1 MSTAATQPVI
11 TTSDAKSTHA
21 STTVRVGTRKSA
33 LALKQADFVVS
44 SLSKLHPHVHFEIRG
59 MDSLA
64 DKDKITALYS
74 FDKTDGKGL
83 WTNELEAGLVAKEL
97 DLVVHSLKDMPTSLP
112 AGCVLACI
120 PEREDPRDVVVVKKS
135 LEGQYKSLADLPQG
149 SVVGTSSVRRMAQI
163 RRKYP
168 GLQFRDMR
176 GNIDTR
182 LRKLDAQDG
191 EYTVLILAAAGLS
204 RMNLLGRASQ
214 YLESASG
221 GMLHAVGQGGLGL
234 EARADDATTL
244 ALLKPFQNEKV
255 MLEAEAERSVMR
267 TLEGGCSIPIGVE
280 TKWIGD
286 DGANNK
292 LRMVATV
299 VSVDG
304 TEGADAELEEPIAT
318 REEAVAFGI
327 KVAQA
332 LTEKGAQKIL
342 DVINAE
348 REANQQGAEKW
359 VPA

>member
-11 TTSDAKSTHA
+11 TTSDSKSSA
-21 STTVRVGTRKSA
+21 TTVRVGTRKSA
-33 LALKQADFVVS
+33 LAMKQADFVVA
-44 SLSKLHPHVHFEIRG
+44 SLSKLHPHVKFEIRG

-64 DKDKITALYS
+64 DKDKITALYN
-74 FDKTDGKGL
+74 FDKSGGKGL

-112 AGCVLACI
+112 DGCVLACI

-135 LEGQYKSLADLPQG
+135 LQGKYKSLADLPKG

-168 GLQFRDMR
+168 GLEFRDMR

-182 LRKLDAQDG
+182 LRKLDAEDS
-191 EYTVLILAAAGLS
+191 EYTVLILAAAVP
-204 RMNLLGRASQ
+204 RERF
-214 YLESASG
+214 G

-244 ALLKPFQNEKV
+244 ALLKPFQNDKV

-280 TKWIGD
+280 TKWIEG
-286 DGANNK
+286 NT
-292 LRMVATV
+292 LRMVSTV

-304 TEGADAELEEPIAT
+304 TEGADAEMEEQITT
-318 REEAVAFGI
+318 REEAVAFGKKI
-327 KVAQA
+327 AQA
-332 LTEKGAQKIL
+332 LTDKGAQKIL

-348 REANQQGAEKW
+348 REVNQQGAEKW

>member
-11 TTSDAKSTHA
+11 TTSDSKSTNA
-21 STTVRVGTRKSA
+21 TATVRVGTRKSA
-33 LALKQADFVVS
+33 LAMKQADFVVA
-44 SLSKLHPHVHFEIRG
+44 SLSKLHPDVHFEIRG

-74 FDKTDGKGL
+74 FDKSDGKGL

-112 AGCVLACI
+112 DGCVLACI

-135 LEGQYKSLADLPQG
+135 LEAKYKSLADLPKG

-168 GLQFRDMR
+168 GLEFRDMR

-182 LRKLDAQDG
+182 LRKLDAEDG

-204 RMNLLGRASQ
+204 RMNLLARASQ
-214 YLESASG
+214 YLESSSG

-234 EARADDATTL
+234 EARSDDVKTL
-244 ALLKPFQNEKV
+244 ELLKPFQNTKV

-280 TKWIGD
+280 TRWI
-286 DGANNK
+286 DGGNK
-292 LRMVATV
+292 LRMNATV

-304 TEGADAELEEPIAT
+304 TEGADAELEEQIST

>member
-11 TTSDAKSTHA
+11 TTSDSKSA
-21 STTVRVGTRKSA
+21 NATTVRVGTRKSA
-33 LALKQADFVVS
+33 LAMKQADFVVA
-44 SLSKLHPHVHFEIRG
+44 SLSKLHPDVHFEIRG

-74 FDKTDGKGL
+74 FDKSDGKGL

-112 AGCVLACI
+112 DGCVLACI

-135 LEGQYKSLADLPQG
+135 LEGQYKALADLPKG

-168 GLQFRDMR
+168 GLEFRDMR

-182 LRKLDAQDG
+182 LRKLDAEDG

-204 RMNLLGRASQ
+204 RMNLLARASQ
-214 YLESASG
+214 YLESSSG

-234 EARADDATTL
+234 EARSDDAKTL
-244 ALLKPFQNEKV
+244 DLLKPFQNTKV

-280 TKWIGD
+280 TKWI
-286 DGANNK
+286 DGGSK
-292 LRMVATV
+292 LRMNATV
-299 VSVDG
+299 
-304 TEGADAELEEPIAT
+304 TAPRGADAELEEQIST

-332 LTEKGAQKIL
+332 LTEQGAQKIL

>member
-1 MSTAATQPVI
+1 MSTAAATQPVI
-11 TTSDAKSTHA
+11 TTSDAAKA
-21 STTVRVGTRKSA
+21 AMTTVRVGTRKSA
-33 LALKQADFVVS
+33 LALKQADFVVA
-44 SLSKLHPHVHFEIRG
+44 SLAKLHPHVRFEVRG

-64 DKDKITALYS
+64 DKDKITALYN
-74 FDKTDGKGL
+74 FDKSGGKGL

-112 AGCVLACI
+112 DGCVLACI

-135 LEGQYKSLADLPQG
+135 LQDKYKSLADLPAG

-168 GLQFRDMR
+168 GLEFRDMR

-182 LRKLDAQDG
+182 LRKLDAEDG

-204 RMNLLGRASQ
+204 RMSLLSRASQ
-214 YLESASG
+214 YLESSSG

-234 EARADDATTL
+234 EARADDETTL
-244 ALLKPFQNEKV
+244 ELLKPFENRQV

-280 TKWIGD
+280 TKWLD
-286 DGANNK
+286 DK
-292 LRMVATV
+292 QLRMVATV

-304 TEGADAELEEPIAT
+304 TEGADAEMVEQITT
-318 REEAVAFGI
+318 REEAVAFGRGI
-327 KVAQA
+327 AQE
-332 LTEKGAQKIL
+332 LTDKGAQKIL
-342 DVINAE
+342 DAINAE

>member
-11 TTSDAKSTHA
+11 TTSDTNAASST
-21 STTVRVGTRKSA
+21 TTVRVGTRKSA
-33 LALKQADFVVS
+33 LAMKQADFVVA
-44 SLSKLHPHVHFEIRG
+44 SLSKLHPGVKFEIRG

-64 DKDKITALYS
+64 DKDKITALYN
-74 FDKTDGKGL
+74 FDKSGGKGL

-112 AGCVLACI
+112 DGCVLACI

-135 LEGQYKSLADLPQG
+135 LEGKYKSLADLPEG

-168 GLQFRDMR
+168 GLEFRDMR

-182 LRKLDAQDG
+182 LRKLDAEDG

-204 RMNLLGRASQ
+204 RMNLLARASQ
-214 YLESASG
+214 YLESSSG

-244 ALLKPFQNEKV
+244 ELLKPFQNDKV

-280 TKWIGD
+280 TKWVEG
-286 DGANNK
+286 NK
-292 LRMVATV
+292 LRMVSTV

-304 TEGADAELEEPIAT
+304 TEGADAEMEEQITT
-318 REEAVAFGI
+318 RDEAVAFGKKI
-327 KVAQA
+327 AQA
-332 LTEKGAQKIL
+332 LTDKGAQKIL

>member
-1 MSTAATQPVI
+1 MSTHATQPVI
-11 TTSDAKSTHA
+11 TTTDSESTNA
-21 STTVRVGTRKSA
+21 TVRVGTRKSA
-33 LALKQADFVVS
+33 LAMKQADFVVA
-44 SLSKLHPHVHFEIRG
+44 SLSKLHPHVNFEIRG

-112 AGCVLACI
+112 DGCVLACI

-135 LEGQYKSLADLPQG
+135 LEGKYKSLADLPKG
-149 SVVGTSSVRRMAQI
+149 SIVGTSSVRRMAQI
-163 RRKYP
+163 RRKYS
-168 GLQFRDMR
+168 GLEFRDMR

-182 LRKLDAQDG
+182 LRKLDAEDG

-204 RMNLLGRASQ
+204 RMNLLVRASQ
-214 YLESASG
+214 YLESSSG

-234 EARADDATTL
+234 EARADDAATL
-244 ALLKPFQNEKV
+244 ELLKPFQNDKV

-280 TKWIGD
+280 TKWVD
-286 DGANNK
+286 SK

-304 TEGADAELEEPIAT
+304 AEGADAELEEPIAT

>member
-11 TTSDAKSTHA
+11 TTSDSQSTSKTA
-21 STTVRVGTRKSA
+21 AVRVGTRKSA

-44 SLSKLHPHVHFEIRG
+44 SLAKLHPDVRFEIRG
-59 MDSLA
+59 MESLA
-64 DKDKITALYS
+64 DRDKITALYN
-74 FDKTDGKGL
+74 FDKSGGKGL
-83 WTNELEAGLVAKEL
+83 WTNELEAGLVAGEL
-97 DLVVHSLKDMPTSLP
+97 DLIVHSLKDMPTSLP
-112 AGCVLACI
+112 DGCLLACI

-135 LEGQYKSLADLPQG
+135 LQGRYRTLADLPAG

-163 RRKYP
+163 RRRYP
-168 GLQFRDMR
+168 GLEFRDMR

-182 LRKLDAQDG
+182 LRKLDAADG

-204 RMNLLGRASQ
+204 RMGNLGRASQ
-214 YLESASG
+214 FLESGSG
-221 GMLHAVGQGGLGL
+221 GMLHAVGQGGLGI
-234 EARADDATTL
+234 EARADDAATL
-244 ALLKPFQNEKV
+244 ALLRPFEDRRV

-280 TKWIGD
+280 TRWLDEGRT
-286 DGANNK
+286 

-304 TEGADAELEEPIAT
+304 KEGADAEMEEPVTT
-318 REEAVAFGI
+318 REEAVAFGKKI
-327 KVAQA
+327 AQM